1 MNHLKANHLLLILR
15 WVNKRVCIELIVPF
29 LIISTSLEKI
39 MLLSFGLNILS
50 DLKTDEVC

>member
-1 MNHLKANHLLLILR
+1 KQ
-15 WVNKRVCIELIVPF
+15 VCIELIVPF

-50 DLKTDEVC
+50 DLETDEVC